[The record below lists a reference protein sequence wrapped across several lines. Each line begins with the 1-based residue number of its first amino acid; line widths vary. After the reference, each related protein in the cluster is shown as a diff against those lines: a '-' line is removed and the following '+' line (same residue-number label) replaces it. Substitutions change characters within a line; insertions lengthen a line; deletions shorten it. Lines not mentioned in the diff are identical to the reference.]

1 MDIKARLFELQDP
14 GYKAFH
20 ARLIPT
26 VEPSTI
32 IGVRVPVLRAF
43 AKTLGR
49 EADAFLAEL
58 PHRYYE
64 ENNLHAFLIAET
76 ADFERCLEQ
85 VEAFLPYIDN
95 WATCD
100 GLRPKCFRK
109 ERGRLLPAIRR
120 WLQSEHPYTVRFAI
134 EMLMV
139 HYLDEAFEPEY
150 LRLVAAV
157 RSEHYYVKMMVA
169 WYFATALA
177 KQWEQTLP
185 YLAELSDWE
194 RRKTIQKAVES
205 DRITEEQKDYLKG
218 AKKNGDQSDLSQGI
232 KY

>member
-1 MDIKARLFELQDP
+1 MK
-14 GYKAFH
+14 
-20 ARLIPT
+20 
-26 VEPSTI
+26 S
-32 IGVRVPVLRAF
+32 
-43 AKTLGR
+43 
-49 EADAFLAEL
+49 L
-58 PHRYYE
+58 PHTYYE
-64 ENNLHAFLIAET
+64 ENNLHAFLIEKIR
-76 ADFERCLEQ
+76 DFDRT
-85 VEAFLPYIDN
+85 VEELNRFLPYVDN

-109 ERGRLLPAIRR
+109 ERERLLPAIRR

-185 YLAELSDWE
+185 YLAELPEWE
-194 RRKTIQKAVES
+194 RRKTIQKATES
-205 DRITEEQKDYLKG
+205 DRITGEQKDYLKG
-218 AKKNGDQSDLSQGI
+218 AK
-232 KY
+232 